1 MALNDTRGKQLL
13 EPRIDPKT
21 KKMDVGGFQ
30 LPPTS
35 LITAL
40 LYGFANHESVA
51 AKEYYFWR
59 ICDELWNHSDLPD
72 KLCVR
77 HPWAELMIKAA
88 LENKYL
94 AIGGSASS
102 GKSHIMAAWGI
113 VNWLSQPQ
121 DTLVLMTS
129 TTLREARKRIWGS
142 VMAHQSGFGIQLA
155 VPLTLMRKEHSLKE
169 RDFL

>member
-1 MALNDTRGKQLL
+1 MALKEERSKQLL
-13 EPRIDPKT
+13 EPRIDAKT

-40 LYGFANHESVA
+40 LYGFANHETSVA
-51 AKEYYFWR
+51 REYYFWR
-59 ICDELWNHSDLPD
+59 ICDELFNHEELPE

-77 HPWAELMIKAA
+77 HPWAELMIRAA

-113 VNWLSQPQ
+113 INFLSQPQ

-142 VMAHQSGFGIQLA
+142 VISCLLYTSDAA
-155 VPLTLMRKEHSLKE
+155 DE
-169 RDFL
+169 